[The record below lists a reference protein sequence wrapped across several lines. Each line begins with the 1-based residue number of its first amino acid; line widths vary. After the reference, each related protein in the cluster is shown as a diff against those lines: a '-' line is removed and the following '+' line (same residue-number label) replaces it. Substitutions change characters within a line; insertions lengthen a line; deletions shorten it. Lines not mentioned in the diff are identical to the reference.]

1 MAAKDCVSHGSGH
14 LEKQQQLTVKRRTL
28 TAVYHSSYPKLPIP
42 SSLIS
47 NNTMEID
54 HQEFFIVQKCWFDG
68 PCIEP
73 PSDYLALFATQSQA
87 EETAYHA
94 AHLHATLRHAV
105 VRTLL
110 LHTGYAFSAAGKLFW
125 VRRVYA
131 RGQSDRNDCSRGA
144 HVILTKGVIGGTG
157 NDNSRRGSEV
167 AHNRVFLGHDSATQA
182 MQVFQQESLPPGTMV
197 TFIPMGPLAN
207 VDDGWSVDGVSL
219 NNHNNHT
226 TTVVENMTMKRSSMD
241 GQPQQQFHYH
251 VTSARPAKR
260 HCVLLPRTATT
271 ESATADVPMSI

>member
-1 MAAKDCVSHGSGH
+1 
-14 LEKQQQLTVKRRTL
+14 
-28 TAVYHSSYPKLPIP
+28 
-42 SSLIS
+42 
-47 NNTMEID
+47 MEVD

-68 PCIEP
+68 PHIEP
-73 PSDYLALFATQSQA
+73 PVDYLALFATQSQA

-94 AHLHATLRHAV
+94 AHFHANQRQAV

-110 LHTGYAFSAAGKLFW
+110 LPTGYAFSAAGKLFW

-131 RGQSDRNDCSRGA
+131 RGQSDMIGRSSGA

-157 NDNSRRGSEV
+157 NSNSRRGAEV

-182 MQVFQQESLPPGTMV
+182 MQVFQQESLPPETVV
-197 TFIPMGPLAN
+197 TFVPMGPLAN
-207 VDDGWSVDGVSL
+207 VMDGWSAGGASVT
-219 NNHNNHT
+219 NHNQTNVLTDDMT
-226 TTVVENMTMKRSSMD
+226 TKRSSMD

-260 HCVLLPRTATT
+260 HCVFVPNTLAA
-271 ESATADVPMSI
+271 ESATADVSMSI